1 MNSHPRVTCA
11 NSSFFSQVDQFR
23 IARDTTTIR
32 KQPSGRL
39 LNPADYSGLSSDAAD
54 EKQIRHPS
62 LRKPPPPGSFQ
73 SHSVLVYRLA
83 AELQTLV
90 PLWISPESKEARGRQ
105 LRTGQTERGHFSQMP
120 KLGRLVDAT
129 SRQWCWAWR
138 SGRRRG
144 NGTVFARRRGM
155 SQRLGAL
162 APLLLDHRAA
172 GKAKK
177 RARHAHRLS
186 VAKRH
191 KLRKTQGTLV

>member
-32 KQPSGRL
+32 KQPSCRL

-105 LRTGQTERGHFSQMP
+105 LRTGQTEGGTFLTDAETRETRGRDFTAMV
-120 KLGRLVDAT
+120 LGMAIWAEAGQRNRLRSATRDEPT
-129 SRQWCWAWR
+129 SRSPRAFAARPPC
-138 SGRRRG
+138 RRQG
-144 NGTVFARRRGM
+144 EEAR
-155 SQRLGAL
+155 
-162 APLLLDHRAA
+162 
-172 GKAKK
+172 
-177 RARHAHRLS
+177 
-186 VAKRH
+186 
-191 KLRKTQGTLV
+191 